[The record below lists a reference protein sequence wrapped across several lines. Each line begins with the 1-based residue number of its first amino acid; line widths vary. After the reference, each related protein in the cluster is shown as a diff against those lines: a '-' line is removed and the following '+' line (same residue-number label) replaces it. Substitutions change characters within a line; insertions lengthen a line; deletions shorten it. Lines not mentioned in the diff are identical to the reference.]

1 LGGFVDL
8 DERGKQLR
16 QDIEQLYSRL
26 QSSNALGVGVLNA
39 NDISEFIAKYIPEG
53 LSFDD
58 AEQILRSAGL
68 RVYNRPHIDVARQ
81 RYDRYR
87 EESYD
92 VVATMLLPGR
102 PWSRV
107 ELMINLRP
115 KAPGDYSTIKA
126 VGAAILVVYL

>member
-26 QSSNALGVGVLNA
+26 QSSNSLGVGVLNL

-53 LSFDD
+53 LSFDE

-68 RVYNRPHIDVARQ
+68 RVYNRPDIDVPSQ
-81 RYDRYR
+81 RNDR
-87 EESYD
+87 YD

-126 VGAAILVVYL
+126 VGAAIIVDYL